1 MGGEICPKMEYNS
14 SLQISKEMHLDT
26 FSGFFD
32 YQISKILYI
41 FKIHS
46 RSLSSMQSWYYIDDY
61 WRYHVEDFEPAK
73 FLICLNYITI
83 FLNKYAYSIQIGS
96 ENSGLYCVKQER

>member
-41 FKIHS
+41 FKIYS
-46 RSLSSMQSWYYIDDY
+46 RSLSSMQS
-61 WRYHVEDFEPAK
+61 
-73 FLICLNYITI
+73 
-83 FLNKYAYSIQIGS
+83 
-96 ENSGLYCVKQER
+96 